1 MCREELNFQ
10 SYSDHLKALHP
21 EEDPRDRRE
30 FGQAKL
36 FGGVMV
42 KKVTTETTETTA
54 ETSQEVQEHDK
65 SIEDAAC
72 PSPSNEEV
80 DVSMD
85 ESVGPVDISDE
96 YEEILGKDEEQ
107 EVIVN
112 EEEEVSMVEIKKSQR
127 HNPEHS

>member
-10 SYSDHLKALHP
+10 SYSDHIKAVHP

-30 FGQAKL
+30 LGQAKL

-42 KKVTTETTETTA
+42 KKVTK
-54 ETSQEVQEHDK
+54 ETSQEHDK
-65 SIEDAAC
+65 SIEDAC

-85 ESVGPVDISDE
+85 ETVGPVDILDE
-96 YEEILGKDEEQ
+96 YEEILGEDEE
-107 EVIVN
+107 VIEDVNVN
-112 EEEEVSMVEIKKSQR
+112 EEEEVSMHAQST
-127 HNPEHS
+127 